1 MKIITDNKFLAK
13 TCEVVPEEKFQWI
26 RGILHREM
34 LIKTNAVGLA
44 ANQLGIPYRA
54 FAMRYNKKI
63 IVFINPKITD
73 SWGDELFL
81 KEKCLSLKKQYK
93 VKRCMYIR
101 VTDDY
106 HTKGHT
112 MALTNY
118 DAQVFQHEIDHIDGI
133 TIKTRSELDGKS

>member
-1 MKIITDNKFLAK
+1 MKIIKDKKFLAK
-13 TCEVVPEEKFQWI
+13 PCKPVPKEKFDWI

-34 LIKTNAVGLA
+34 LIKTNDVGIA

-54 FAMRYNKKI
+54 FAMRYEKSI
-63 IVFINPKITD
+63 LVFINPKITD
-73 SWGDELFL
+73 RWGDELFL

-118 DAQVFQHEIDHIDGI
+118 AAQVFQHETDHLDGI
-133 TIKTRSELDGKS
+133 TIQTRSELDGKS

>member
-1 MKIITDNKFLAK
+1 MKIIKDKKFLAK
-13 TCEVVPEEKFQWI
+13 PCKPVPKEKFDWI

-34 LIKTNAVGLA
+34 LIKTNAVGIA

-54 FAMRYNKKI
+54 FAMRYEKSI
-63 IVFINPKITD
+63 LVFINPKITD
-73 SWGDELFL
+73 RWGDELFL

-106 HTKGHT
+106 HTKGQT

-118 DAQVFQHEIDHIDGI
+118 AAQVFQHETDHIDGI
-133 TIKTRSELDGKS
+133 TIQTRSELDGKS

>member
-1 MKIITDNKFLAK
+1 MKIIKDKKFLAQPCK
-13 TCEVVPEEKFQWI
+13 PVPKEKFDWI

-34 LIKTNAVGLA
+34 LIKTNAVGIA

-54 FAMRYNKKI
+54 FAMRYEKSI
-63 IVFINPKITD
+63 LVFINPKITD
-73 SWGDELFL
+73 KWGDELFL

-118 DAQVFQHEIDHIDGI
+118 AAQVFQHETDHIDGI
-133 TIKTRSELDGKS
+133 TIETRSKDGEK